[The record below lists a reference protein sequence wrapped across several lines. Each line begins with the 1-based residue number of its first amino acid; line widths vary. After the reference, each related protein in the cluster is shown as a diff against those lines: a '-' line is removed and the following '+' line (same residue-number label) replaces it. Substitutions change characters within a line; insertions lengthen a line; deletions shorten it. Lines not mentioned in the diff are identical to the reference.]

1 MTEMEMESRNE
12 MEMETEIDN
21 SWKTKTYIIGAVAG
35 ALIGIGTA
43 FLLAR
48 SSDERSG
55 GPPEVSTM
63 DALKVGV
70 AVIGLVRGVA
80 SLGD

>member
-1 MTEMEMESRNE
+1 MTEMEME
-12 MEMETEIDN
+12 MATETEPDN
-21 SWKTKTYIIGAVAG
+21 TYIIGAVAG
-35 ALIGIGTA
+35 ALLGLGTA

-55 GPPEVSTM
+55 GPPEVSTL
-63 DALKVGV
+63 DAIKVGV
-70 AVIGLVRGVA
+70 GIIGLVRGIA

>member
-1 MTEMEMESRNE
+1 MEMTT
-12 MEMETEIDN
+12 ETEIELNN

-35 ALIGIGTA
+35 ALLGVGTA

-55 GPPEVSTM
+55 GPPEVTTM

-70 AVIGLVRGVA
+70 AIIGLVRGIA

>member
-1 MTEMEMESRNE
+1 MTEMEME
-12 MEMETEIDN
+12 MTTETEIELNN
-21 SWKTKTYIIGAVAG
+21 SWKTKTYIIGAVVG
-35 ALIGIGTA
+35 AILGLGTA

-55 GPPEVSTM
+55 GPPEVTTM

-70 AVIGLVRGVA
+70 AVIGLVRGIA
-80 SLGD
+80 SLGN

>member
-1 MTEMEMESRNE
+1 MTEMEMEL
-12 MEMETEIDN
+12 DN

-35 ALIGIGTA
+35 ALIGLGTA

-55 GPPEVSTM
+55 GPPEVTTM
-63 DALKVGV
+63 DALKVGI
-70 AVIGLVRGVA
+70 AVIGVMRGIA
-80 SLGD
+80 ALGD

>member
-1 MTEMEMESRNE
+1 MTEMEME
-12 MEMETEIDN
+12 MATETELDN

-35 ALIGIGTA
+35 ALVGLATA

-55 GPPEVSTM
+55 GPPEVTTI

-70 AVIGLVRGVA
+70 AIIGVVRGIA
-80 SLGD
+80 SLGS

>member
-1 MTEMEMESRNE
+1 MNE
-12 MEMETEIDN
+12 TNLELENDQ

-35 ALIGIGTA
+35 ALIGLFTA

-48 SSDERSG
+48 SSDERGG
-55 GPPEVSTM
+55 GPPKVSTG

-70 AVIGLVRGVA
+70 GVIGLVRGIA
-80 SLGD
+80 ALGD

>member
-1 MTEMEMESRNE
+1 MEMEMAT
-12 MEMETEIDN
+12 ETGPDN

-35 ALIGIGTA
+35 ALLGLGTA

-63 DALKVGV
+63 DALKIGIGI
-70 AVIGLVRGVA
+70 IGLVRGIA

>member
-1 MTEMEMESRNE
+1 METMTDMEMELN
-12 MEMETEIDN
+12 N
-21 SWKTKTYIIGAVAG
+21 SWKTKTYIIGAVSG
-35 ALIGIGTA
+35 ALIGLAAA

-55 GPPEVSTM
+55 GPPQVSTG

-70 AVIGLVRGVA
+70 GVIGLVRGIA
-80 SLGD
+80 ALGN

>member
-1 MTEMEMESRNE
+1 MTEMEL
-12 MEMETEIDN
+12 EMETDNN
-21 SWKTKTYIIGAVAG
+21 SWKTKTYIAGAVAG
-35 ALIGIGTA
+35 ALIGLATA
-43 FLLAR
+43 FLMVR
-48 SSDERSG
+48 SSNERTG

-70 AVIGLVRGVA
+70 GVIGLVRGIA

>member
-1 MTEMEMESRNE
+1 MTEMEMETQLDS
-12 MEMETEIDN
+12 
-21 SWKTKTYIIGAVAG
+21 SWKTKTYVIGAVAG
-35 ALIGIGTA
+35 ALVGLGTA

-48 SSDERSG
+48 SSDERTG

-63 DALKVGV
+63 DALKIGIGI
-70 AVIGLVRGVA
+70 IGLVRGIA